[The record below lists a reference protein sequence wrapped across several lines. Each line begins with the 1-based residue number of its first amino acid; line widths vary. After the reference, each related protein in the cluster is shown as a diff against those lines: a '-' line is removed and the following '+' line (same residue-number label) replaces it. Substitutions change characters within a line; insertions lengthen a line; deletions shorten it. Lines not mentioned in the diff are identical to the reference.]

1 MYRAVALALRR
12 AGIAPRESSE
22 LRRLLESLALTV
34 VDGRVLVNGEDV
46 TDLLHTPELDQASSE
61 AGTRPDVRARLVALQ
76 RQIAADAARLQTSP
90 TTVRKYLDW
99 YGEQPVTVV
108 NKRGM
113 KSMPAYEAEI
123 RWQVLGEKFRI
134 LRQMEL
140 ALPVSNQYAYE
151 QRGW

>member
-1 MYRAVALALRR
+1 MSLHN
-12 AGIAPRESSE
+12 GSSNM
-22 LRRLLESLALTV
+22 AH
-34 VDGRVLVNGEDV
+34 N
-46 TDLLHTPELDQASSE
+46 LDRFSFDSKFE
-61 AGTRPDVRARLVALQ
+61 
-76 RQIAADAARLQTSP
+76 QIAADAARLQTTP
-90 TTVRKYLDW
+90 ATICKYLDW

>member
-1 MYRAVALALRR
+1 
-12 AGIAPRESSE
+12 
-22 LRRLLESLALTV
+22 
-34 VDGRVLVNGEDV
+34 V
-46 TDLLHTPELDQASSE
+46 T
-61 AGTRPDVRARLVALQ
+61 
-76 RQIAADAARLQTSP
+76 ADA
-90 TTVRKYLDW
+90 VKFLDW

-108 NKRGM
+108 NKPGM

-140 ALPVSNQYAYE
+140 TLPVGNQYVYE